1 MAKERS
7 NMYNA
12 IFLLLITLFAIVS
25 GMVGQRAM
33 AILHTPNTVEGLTLK
48 GMTEAAR
55 ATKNRAARKAGKMVN
70 GLESFTPRQMGGIL
84 SLAGLGGSDDHY
96 SEDEHENSDGE

>member
-33 AILHTPNTVEGLTLK
+33 AILHAPNTVEGLTLK
-48 GMTEAAR
+48 GMKEAAR
-55 ATKNRAARKAGKMVN
+55 ATKNRAMRKADAVVSGF
-70 GLESFTPRQMGGIL
+70 ESFTPRQMGGIL
-84 SLAGLGGSDDHY
+84 SLAGLESKSDDD
-96 SEDEHENSDGE
+96 SEDE

>member
-12 IFLLLITLFAIVS
+12 VFLLLITLFAIVS

-33 AILHTPNTVEGLTLK
+33 AILHAPNTVEGLTLE
-48 GMTEAAR
+48 GMTDAAR
-55 ATKNRAARKAGKMVN
+55 ATKNRATRKASAVVN

-84 SLAGLGGSDDHY
+84 SLAGLGRKSDDDD
-96 SEDEHENSDGE
+96 SEGE

>member
-12 IFLLLITLFAIVS
+12 VFLLLITLFAIVS

-33 AILHTPNTVEGLTLK
+33 AILHAPNTVEGLTLK
-48 GMTEAAR
+48 GMTTAAR
-55 ATKNRAARKAGKMVN
+55 AAKNRAVRKYEN
-70 GLESFTPRQMGGIL
+70 FTPRQMGGIL
-84 SLAGLGGSDDHY
+84 SLAGLGSKSDND
-96 SEDEHENSDGE
+96 SEGE

>member
-33 AILHTPNTVEGLTLK
+33 AILHAPNTVEGLTLK

-55 ATKNRAARKAGKMVN
+55 ATKNRAMRKASKVVGGM
-70 GLESFTPRQMGGIL
+70 ESFTPRQMGGIL
-84 SLAGLGGSDDHY
+84 SLAGLGDKSDDD
-96 SEDEHENSDGE
+96 SEGE

>member
-1 MAKERS
+1 MAKERA

-33 AILHTPNTVEGLTLK
+33 AILHAPNTVEGLTLK
-48 GMTEAAR
+48 GMTKAAR
-55 ATKNRAARKAGKMVN
+55 ATKNRAMRKASKVVGGM
-70 GLESFTPRQMGGIL
+70 ESFTARQMGGIL
-84 SLAGLGGSDDHY
+84 SLAGLGGKSDDD
-96 SEDEHENSDGE
+96 SEGE

>member
-1 MAKERS
+1 MSKERS

-12 IFLLLITLFAIVS
+12 VFLLLITLFAIVS

-48 GMTEAAR
+48 GLTTAAR
-55 ATKNRAARKAGKMVN
+55 VAKNRAVRKTGKMFS
-70 GLESFTPRQMGGIL
+70 GAESFTPRQMGGIL
-84 SLAGLGGSDDHY
+84 SLAGLGSKSDND
-96 SEDEHENSDGE
+96 SEGE

>member
-1 MAKERS
+1 MPKERSNS

-12 IFLLLITLFAIVS
+12 TFLLLITLFAIIS

-33 AILHTPNTVEGLTLK
+33 AVLHAPNTVEGLTLK

-55 ATKNRAARKAGKMVN
+55 ATKNRAMRKATTIVSGF
-70 GLESFTPRQMGGIL
+70 ESFTPRQMGGIL
-84 SLAGLGGSDDHY
+84 SLAGVGRNDSN
-96 SEDEHENSDGE
+96 NSDNDSD

>member
-12 IFLLLITLFAIVS
+12 VFLLLITLFAIVS

-33 AILHTPNTVEGLTLK
+33 AIVHAPNTVEGFGHLGELK
-48 GMTEAAR
+48 KIVRSA
-55 ATKNRAARKAGKMVN
+55 KNRAVRQVSSAVDGQD
-70 GLESFTPRQMGGIL
+70 GFTPKQLTGIL
-84 SLAGLGGSDDHY
+84 SLAGLGRKSDDDD
-96 SEDEHENSDGE
+96 SEGE

>member
-12 IFLLLITLFAIVS
+12 VFLLLITLFAIVS

-48 GMTEAAR
+48 GMKEAAR
-55 ATKNRAARKAGKMVN
+55 ATKNRTVRKVGTMVS
-70 GLESFTPRQMGGIL
+70 GFESFTPRQMGGIL
-84 SLAGLGGSDDHY
+84 SIAGLGGKSDDD
-96 SEDEHENSDGE
+96 SEGE